1 VYQPDV
7 RSNDL
12 LLPGKSGAEM
22 GDRILITGATGFV
35 GACLAHRL
43 AAAGCELHILIRR
56 DSNRWRIAGLAGRM
70 TEHICDLTDA
80 AAVERCVTAIR
91 PDVIC
96 HLATYGG
103 FASQQDARAIV
114 EANLL
119 GTMNLLSACAKVGF
133 RLFINTGS
141 SSEYGEKRHAMSEGD
156 LPEPVGVYGVSK
168 VASTLYCRSEAAAK
182 GLPVLTLRLFS
193 PYGPWDDPQRLVP
206 FAAVRLLEGES
217 PRLSSPASVR
227 DYVYIDDVVDCYHS
241 LISGTAVAA
250 GDGIYNIGSG
260 RQSSIGDV
268 VAELERLAGTGVRA
282 VWGER
287 PAARPEPAVW
297 MADISRAREQL
308 GWEPRTSLHDGLAAT
323 VEWLRRNM
331 NHYRRT
337 A

>member
-1 VYQPDV
+1 
-7 RSNDL
+7 
-12 LLPGKSGAEM
+12 M
-22 GDRILITGATGFV
+22 GDKILITGATGFV
-35 GACLAHRL
+35 GACLTRRL
-43 AAAGCELHILIRR
+43 LDAGYEVNIIRRR
-56 DSNRWRIAGLAGRM
+56 DSNRWRIADLSGRI
-70 TEHICDLTDA
+70 TEHVCNLTDA
-80 AAVERCVTAIR
+80 EAVESCIATVR

-103 FASQQDARAIV
+103 FAFQRDIREIV

-119 GTMNLLSACAKVGF
+119 GTMNLLTACEKVGF

-141 SSEYGEKRHAMSEGD
+141 SSEYGEKRHAMREED

-168 VASTLYCRSEAAAK
+168 VAATLYCRAEAVAK

-193 PYGPWDDPQRLVP
+193 PYGPWDDPQRLIP
-206 FAAVRLLEGES
+206 FAASRLLEGE
-217 PRLSSPASVR
+217 PPLLSSPVSVR

-241 LISGTAVAA
+241 LISRTAAAA
-250 GDGIYNIGSG
+250 GDGIYNVGSG
-260 RQSSIGDV
+260 RQSSIGEV
-268 VAELERLAGTGVRA
+268 VELLENLADTGVRA

-287 PAARPEPAVW
+287 PAARPEPAIWV
-297 MADISRAREQL
+297 ADIAKARQQL

>member
-1 VYQPDV
+1 
-7 RSNDL
+7 
-12 LLPGKSGAEM
+12 M
-22 GDRILITGATGFV
+22 GDRILVTGGTGFV
-35 GACLAHRL
+35 GSCLVRRL
-43 AAAGCELHILIRR
+43 AGEGHEVHMLVRHS
-56 DSNRWRIAGLAGRM
+56 SNRWRLADVAGHV
-70 TEHICDLTDA
+70 TEHYGDLADFE
-80 AAVERCVTAIR
+80 AVDNCVARVR
-91 PDVIC
+91 PEVIC

-103 FASQQDARAIV
+103 FAFQQDARAIV

-119 GTMNLLSACAKVGF
+119 GTMNLLTACEKVGF

-193 PYGPWDDPQRLVP
+193 PYGPWDDPQRLIP
-206 FAAVRLLEGES
+206 FAAVRLLEGEP

-227 DYVYIDDVVDCYHS
+227 DYVYIDDVVDCYLS

-287 PAARPEPAVW
+287 PVARPEPAVW

-308 GWEPRTSLHDGLAAT
+308 GWEPRTGLQDGLAAT
-323 VEWLRRNM
+323 VEWLRGNSH
-331 NHYRRT
+331 HYRRT